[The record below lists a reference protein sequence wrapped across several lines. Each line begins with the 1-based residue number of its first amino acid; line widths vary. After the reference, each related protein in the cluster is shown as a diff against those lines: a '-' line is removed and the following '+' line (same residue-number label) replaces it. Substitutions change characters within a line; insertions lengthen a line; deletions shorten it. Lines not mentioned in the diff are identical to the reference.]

1 MNPALTATAAALAL
15 GLGAYYGTGAV
26 RRHLRA
32 REDARYRTT
41 LAAERLLA
49 EVRAE
54 RAADELDKPRGDMPP
69 RPRTV
74 SARSRDGLVN
84 PLYDPCGAPP
94 VKRESAARRTA

>member
-1 MNPALTATAAALAL
+1 MSALAFTAAALTL

-26 RRHLRA
+26 RRYRRG
-32 REDARYRTT
+32 REDARCRIQLAVERRRAEDRAS
-41 LAAERLLA
+41 LAAA
-49 EVRAE
+49 
-54 RAADELDKPRGDMPP
+54 ELDKPRGDMPP

-94 VKRESAARRTA
+94 VTRESAARRGK